1 MDLEEP
7 DDARRARMRYSMQQ
21 SWYYCNEWAMG
32 DGKACHPADTGPS
45 GAFPLSDAADE
56 HKETDAAM
64 AAALVGIDC
73 QGSVYNA
80 PKPSL

>member
-1 MDLEEP
+1 MTRLSDGLASPADP
-7 DDARRARMRYSMQQ
+7 DALRRQLVGFLAGAF
-21 SWYYCNEWAMG
+21 N
-32 DGKACHPADTGPS
+32 HPADTGPS

-56 HKETDAAM
+56 HKETDGAM